1 MCKFSAKADSIYM
14 MKLTKTFLKT
24 SVIFWSHLTQIF
36 KTDEVKE
43 EKKIIRNK
51 QSQNRERFNRVV
63 VHKLEASKTENNK
76 IRDNTNKVK

>member
-1 MCKFSAKADSIYM
+1 MCKFFAKADSIYM

-43 EKKIIRNK
+43 EKKSYETNNHKTGRDSIVLLFTSWKQVKQKIIK
-51 QSQNRERFNRVV
+51 FEIIQI
-63 VHKLEASKTENNK
+63 K
-76 IRDNTNKVK
+76 

>member
-36 KTDEVKE
+36 KTGEVEE
-43 EKKIIRNK
+43 EKKNHTK
-51 QSQNRERFNRVV
+51 QTITKPGEIQSCCCSQVG
-63 VHKLEASKTENNK
+63 SK
-76 IRDNTNKVK
+76 